1 MARWRLQHGCTP
13 TIVARLFFSRRSFCR
28 ACRRSSMPRP
38 RRSGKN
44 GLPHCAG
51 SMRRNAPWPTA
62 PRTPPSHRASA
73 TASITRGCRLTSRAC
88 APAFRPT
95 SRLHTPSRAI
105 PRTGRGLPRQAAH
118 TRIFDAGGPAMNGAL
133 VSAFQANGGIAPSAM
148 ATALVSAVFAVLLVW
163 GVWAIRTTYVG
174 VIRKPPQPAPVPRCR
189 PVSGDAPH
197 ADFLPPLL
205 T

>member
-1 MARWRLQHGCTP
+1 
-13 TIVARLFFSRRSFCR
+13 
-28 ACRRSSMPRP
+28 
-38 RRSGKN
+38 
-44 GLPHCAG
+44 
-51 SMRRNAPWPTA
+51 
-62 PRTPPSHRASA
+62 
-73 TASITRGCRLTSRAC
+73 
-88 APAFRPT
+88 
-95 SRLHTPSRAI
+95 
-105 PRTGRGLPRQAAH
+105 
-118 TRIFDAGGPAMNGAL
+118 MNGAL